1 MTMMM
6 MLNSLDK
13 VGNMLVEGRLY
24 PNHTI
29 RVRTPAGT
37 LFVSIVEDRG
47 IPIALQING
56 TKNGSELA
64 AFCDSTARLASEI
77 LESNQ
82 KNGISKLIELL
93 SNITTDKA
101 AMHNGLVSHSA
112 IEGICLA
119 LSQYQSMKYK
129 DNMLQYSDYRPPV
142 FG

>member
-1 MTMMM
+1 MRM
-6 MLNSLDK
+6 MLNTYSGCD
-13 VGNMLVEGRLY
+13 MLVANKMY

-29 RVRTPAGT
+29 RIRTPAGT
-37 LFVSIVEDRG
+37 LFVSIIEDAGRAV
-47 IPIALQING
+47 ALQING

-77 LESNQ
+77 LESNP
-82 KNGISKLIELL
+82 KNGISKLVGIL
-93 SNITTDKA
+93 SNITTDKT

-129 DNMLQYSDYRPPV
+129 ENMEQYSDYRPPI